1 MQKVI
6 GINLNGNAYQ
16 IEERGYE
23 ALLAYLDRA
32 EAALKDNPDQ
42 AEIISDLEQAIAEK
56 CQKFLAS
63 HKTVVTSAEVDQI
76 IREMGPVDTGAAEAA
91 DAAGADATGT
101 AAGEK
106 TEPPK
111 DKDRHA
117 PKRLYQIREGAML
130 SGVCKGIAAYLNVD
144 VTLVRI
150 VFVILAIL
158 TKGVWLLVYGV
169 MMFVVPYANTS
180 EERAAAHG
188 RPFTAK
194 EVIDQAKRN
203 YTDFKTN
210 KEWRRHWR
218 RQRRQWKQQWRQA
231 RSAERGWAPGV
242 PEHVAYAT
250 QVWAGVAAP
259 VLGLINLALVVVLV
273 LAFVSLGSTHAVFGY
288 ALPEGLPLWAG
299 FLLLIVCYQAATGL
313 VAGVLRPVVI
323 GYGPPHTIW
332 VGQFFSALWLAFI
345 LLSIWWGYHHVPAMH
360 DFIQRLPAIWNDI
373 VHSVER

>member
-1 MQKVI
+1 ARSAACVEPPRELPATLSRKGSLSVHERQRQVRRDPQGPARIPDRQNHRGRQGLRRRHPPAPQRDGVRHAGRHALSAPQQDAPRRARGLRVARIRRGTAAQVLQAHRRGDDAARGTRQLLARHQHDDRSAWTVAMQKVI

-63 HKTVVTSAEVDQI
+63 HKTVVMSAEVDQI
-76 IREMGPVDTGAAEAA
+76 IREMGPVDTGGAV
-91 DAAGADATGT
+91 AAGGDATGT

-106 TEPPK
+106 TEPPR

-169 MMFVVPYANTS
+169 MMFVVPYANT
-180 EERAAAHG
+180 
-188 RPFTAK
+188 
-194 EVIDQAKRN
+194 
-203 YTDFKTN
+203 
-210 KEWRRHWR
+210 
-218 RQRRQWKQQWRQA
+218 
-231 RSAERGWAPGV
+231 
-242 PEHVAYAT
+242 
-250 QVWAGVAAP
+250 
-259 VLGLINLALVVVLV
+259 
-273 LAFVSLGSTHAVFGY
+273 
-288 ALPEGLPLWAG
+288 
-299 FLLLIVCYQAATGL
+299 
-313 VAGVLRPVVI
+313 
-323 GYGPPHTIW
+323 
-332 VGQFFSALWLAFI
+332 
-345 LLSIWWGYHHVPAMH
+345 
-360 DFIQRLPAIWNDI
+360 
-373 VHSVER
+373 